1 MLQGDDVVDVARAWN
16 QLSQF
21 NTVQTEWAIFC
32 SQVIMTM
39 VATKDLQN
47 REIYQT

>member
-1 MLQGDDVVDVARAWN
+1 MLQGDDVVDVVHAWN

-39 VATKDLQN
+39 VGTKGPQN
-47 REIYQT
+47 SKIYKM